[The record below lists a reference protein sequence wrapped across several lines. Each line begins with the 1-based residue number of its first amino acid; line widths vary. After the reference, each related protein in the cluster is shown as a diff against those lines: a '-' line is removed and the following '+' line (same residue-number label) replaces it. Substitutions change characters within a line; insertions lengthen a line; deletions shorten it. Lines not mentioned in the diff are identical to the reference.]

1 MFSFLLELFA
11 TTLIETELQY
21 LVIGFGEFLCVEY
34 PLKDIQVAKVCTIVS
49 VFGWAI
55 SCHYFLF
62 SANIKNRILAVPLLL
77 SE

>member
-34 PLKDIQVAKVCTIVS
+34 PLTDTQVAKVFAVLS
-49 VFGWAI
+49 VFG
-55 SCHYFLF
+55 
-62 SANIKNRILAVPLLL
+62 
-77 SE
+77 